1 MAKQRRKPE
10 GATTT
15 NEDAGYRVLS
25 HQCTVNTEIGWYQVV
40 LICATLK
47 RKVVL
52 ESGDAER
59 FTALVALL
67 TSGHPVYYY
76 PAGGKVGINTA
87 KKRTTRTAR
96 KH

>member
-1 MAKQRRKPE
+1 MAKKSRKPI
-10 GATTT
+10 GASTTT
-15 NEDAGYRVLS
+15 EDTGYLVLS

-40 LICATLK
+40 LFCAKLK

-59 FTALVALL
+59 FIALVTLL
-67 TSGHPVYYY
+67 TSRHPVYYY

-87 KKRTTRTAR
+87 GASTTRTAR

>member
-1 MAKQRRKPE
+1 MAKHRRKPE
-10 GATTT
+10 GAPTTS
-15 NEDAGYRVLS
+15 EDTGYLVVS
-25 HQCTVNTEIGWYQVV
+25 HQCTVNTEIDWYQVV
-40 LICATLK
+40 LICAKLK

-59 FTALVALL
+59 FTALVTLL

-87 KKRTTRTAR
+87 EASITRTAR
-96 KH
+96 KR